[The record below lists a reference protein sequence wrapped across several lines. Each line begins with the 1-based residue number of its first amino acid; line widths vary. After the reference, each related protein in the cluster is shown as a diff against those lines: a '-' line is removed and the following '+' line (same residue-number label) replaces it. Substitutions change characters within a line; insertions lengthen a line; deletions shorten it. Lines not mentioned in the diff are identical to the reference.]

1 MNVYLVPVGDTRHE
15 LYCEV
20 ASSDA
25 DAFADGDGRT
35 WWSRQQQRFR
45 RALAEAEIERERR
58 ERGEPAT
65 GNRVARFVVGKIAE
79 FVVEL
84 RLLWYLRGVEE
95 AALVHPDDLHASLAL
110 RQARGQFAL
119 DVRRH
124 WRWCLTDAGIAAIVG
139 PLFFF
144 VPGPNV
150 IAYYFVFR
158 AIGHFLA
165 ARGAQRG
172 RDRIRWRTEPSSPL
186 AGIRAAL
193 RLEPGARRAR
203 LDAIADALGLGKLAV
218 FVERVSKG
226 RRS

>member
-1 MNVYLVPVGDTRHE
+1 MNVYLVPVGASHYE
-15 LYCEV
+15 LYTEE

-25 DAFADGDGRT
+25 EPIDEGDGRS
-35 WWSRQQQRFR
+35 WLSRQKHAFR

-65 GNRVARFVVGKIAE
+65 GNRIARYVIGKIAE
-79 FVVEL
+79 FVAEL
-84 RLLWYLRGVEE
+84 RLLWHLRGVE
-95 AALVHPDDLHASLAL
+95 AATLVHPDDLQMSLAL
-110 RQARGQFAL
+110 RLAREQFGI

-124 WRWCLTDAGIAAIVG
+124 WRWCLADAGIAAIVG
-139 PLFFF
+139 PLHYF

-150 IAYYFVFR
+150 IANYIVFR
-158 AIGHFLA
+158 AIGHFRA

-172 RDRIRWRTEPSSPL
+172 RDRIRWRTAASALL
-186 AGIRAAL
+186 AQIRPAL
-193 RLEPGARRAR
+193 GLDPGARRAR
-203 LDAIADALGLGKLAV
+203 LDAIAESLELSKLAL

>member
-1 MNVYLVPVGDTRHE
+1 MNVYLVPVGASHHE
-15 LYCEV
+15 LYTEV
-20 ASSDA
+20 SSDA
-25 DAFADGDGRT
+25 ESIDEGDGRS
-35 WWSRQQQRFR
+35 WWSRQKQWFR
-45 RALAEAEIERERR
+45 RALADAEIERERR

-65 GNRVARFVVGKIAE
+65 GNRIARFVVGKIAE

-84 RLLWYLRGVEE
+84 RLLWHLRGVE
-95 AALVHPDDLHASLAL
+95 AATLVHPDDLHMSLAL
-110 RQARGQFAL
+110 RQAREQFGL

-172 RDRIRWRTEPSSPL
+172 RDRIKWRTEASAVL
-186 AGIRAAL
+186 AQIRPAL
-193 RLEPGARRAR
+193 GLDPGERRAR
-203 LDAIADALGLGKLAV
+203 LDAIAASLGLSKLAL
-218 FVERVSKG
+218 FVERVSKA
-226 RRS
+226 RRA